1 MDRNQKI
8 AFARIIS
15 DLIEADFIVEKREMD
30 YFESVISRE
39 QLRISRSMLV
49 ECKHLT
55 LSKAVKD
62 LRDLPEKEKTEVIAL
77 IKELALADGNCVP
90 QEAILMLALIE
101 SLEGNGDFFSVKAGD
116 LHLENLTAI
125 YIENEQGTATDGY
138 VDNHFREINNELAMA
153 GFQFVYIPHI
163 AKDFDTM
170 DKDYLKKVV
179 NYMIPSASEERTCQ
193 ICDDLCN
200 ITTVR
205 FCRDLLY
212 KKIGLNLI
220 GAPPSLLFKVNDSA
234 IVTSPDGMEESER
247 VAYSNFL
254 LLDMGD
260 DMLLTIRKMVD
271 AYGSMVSCMKPVQI
285 QPGHKKFLYNGF
297 HRWLFDLICYG
308 REMKEYHLVIN
319 LENRDVPVVF
329 QSDDGEELPVKMG
342 AQEAALYILI
352 VQESLRGKGLDWR
365 EHIPKE
371 EKKELMEKY
380 NAIYRQI
387 GKGRVATDYKD
398 RTLAHHIRTKVKAL
412 QQIANR
418 DMFVPEN
425 VKEGKESYYRVVAPE
440 SHVVIRI

>member
-39 QLRISRSMLV
+39 QLRISRSMLM

-55 LSKAVKD
+55 LAKAVKD

-101 SLEGNGDFFSVKAGD
+101 SLEGNGEFFSVKAGD

-138 VDNHFREINNELAMA
+138 VENHFREINNELAMA

-200 ITTVR
+200 ITTMR

-254 LLDMGD
+254 LL
-260 DMLLTIRKMVD
+260 VD

-308 REMKEYHLVIN
+308 RELKEYHLVIN

-329 QSDDGEELPVKMG
+329 QSDDGEEVPVKMG